1 MEYNIVNILDL
12 YQTCGEEVLNEVL
25 SAFYCPLNEEVDYFL
40 KNRALEFAK
49 RKIAMTHIIVD
60 EDANLLAYFSLA
72 IKPITI
78 NSKILSNS
86 LKQKLSRFAKED
98 RVNNSFSGAAFLL
111 AQFGK
116 NYRYERSKITGN
128 EMMGIVIQKLKEIQH
143 EIGGGIIYLDAEN
156 NEKLLEF
163 YQNVANRFIVFGMRQ
178 EKDVE
183 YLQLFRVF

>member
-1 MEYNIVNILDL
+1 MGYNVVNILDL
-12 YQTCGEEVLNEVL
+12 YQTCGEEILDEIF
-25 SAFYCPLNEEVDYFL
+25 SAFYCPLNKEVECFL
-40 KNRALEFAK
+40 KDKALDFAK

-60 EDANLLAYFSLA
+60 EDAELLAYFSLA
-72 IKPITI
+72 IKPIAI

-86 LKQKLSRFAKED
+86 MKQKISRFAKED
-98 RVNNSFSGAAFLL
+98 SVNNTFSGAAFLL

-116 NYRYERSKITGN
+116 NYRYEHNEITGN

-163 YQNVANRFIVFGMRQ
+163 YQNDANRFIVFGTRQ

-183 YLQLFRVF
+183 YLQLFRVI